1 MKKLSV
7 VVLESDREAAVE
19 RMRDAGVLHLEVDAA
34 QSEELATL
42 EERLSTLERARALLP
57 PEDERSEEQLAA
69 AESSEA
75 KQIAERLAADTAGD
89 AAVQRAGELVA
100 RGERRREL
108 REQRDKIDRELT
120 RLEPW
125 GEVETEE
132 IRRLEEHGIF
142 LRLYQITPEEFDAIE
157 APYKAV
163 ITRAKGS
170 VRAVV
175 VSFAPDREP
184 EGQPEGQPDLEPL
197 SLPEHGTS
205 ALRAQREELGAEIAS
220 IDRELAAIA
229 AYDRELE
236 RAEKVLRERL
246 EFERV
251 RAGMEAESG
260 VAYITGFIPEPDLAS
275 FRSLAAEQGWGL
287 MVRDPQPDESVPTLV
302 KNPKPVRII
311 QPVFK
316 LLATVPGYREL
327 DISMLFLMF
336 FTVFFAMILS
346 DAGYGLIVLAGSLAF
361 ARKGRRKHGQVSEGN
376 ILLILLSVATVIW
389 GALTGNWFG
398 YEPFSELPVL
408 SAMVVEPISTWNPAS
423 ADNVQLICFVLGT
436 LQLTIAHL
444 WNFVRGLRGPSK
456 LRAFTELGWLSIV
469 LGLYYLVLALV
480 IDATRFPVPDIALYM
495 IAGGLAAVFVFSQQE
510 AGVSFFV
517 GVAKGFANFLTNAL
531 DSISAFSDIISYIR
545 LFAVGLATVEIAN
558 AFNTMAGELSVG
570 IGGGVVGVLA
580 AVVVLFIGH
589 TLNLLMAALAVIVHG
604 VRLNMLEF
612 SSHLG
617 MEWSGFP
624 YKPFQK
630 QFSLGRDSLGREER

>member
-1 MKKLSV
+1 MIVPMKKLSV

-19 RMRDAGVLHLEVDAA
+19 RMREAGVLHLEVDAA

-75 KQIAERLAADTAGD
+75 KQIAERLAADTGGD
-89 AAVQRAGELVA
+89 AAMEQAQLLVT

-108 REQRDKIDRELT
+108 REQRDKIDRELA

-125 GEVETEE
+125 GEVEAEE
-132 IRRLEEHGIF
+132 IRRLEQHGIY
-142 LRLYQITPEEFDAIE
+142 LRLYQLTPEEFDAID
-157 APYKAV
+157 APYKAA
-163 ITRAKGS
+163 IARAKGS

-175 VSFAPDREP
+175 VSFSL
-184 EGQPEGQPDLEPL
+184 EGQPDLEPL
-197 SLPEHGTS
+197 SLPELGTS
-205 ALRAQREELGAEIAS
+205 ALRSQREELGVDIAT
-220 IDRELAAIA
+220 IDRELGAIA
-229 AYDRELE
+229 AYDNELAK
-236 RAEKVLRERL
+236 AEDALRERL

-251 RAGMEAESG
+251 RAGMAADSG

-346 DAGYGLIVLAGSLAF
+346 DAGYGLIVLAGSLVF
-361 ARKGRRKHGQVSEGN
+361 ARKGKRKHGQVSEGN

-389 GALTGNWFG
+389 GTLTGNWFG
-398 YEPFSELPVL
+398 YEPFSELPLL

-436 LQLTIAHL
+436 VQLTIAHL
-444 WNFVRGLRGPSK
+444 WNFVRGLQGPSK
-456 LRAFTELGWLSIV
+456 LRAFTEVGWLAIV

-480 IDATRFPVPDIALYM
+480 IDASRFPVPDIALYM

-558 AFNTMAGELSVG
+558 AFNTMAGELSAG
-570 IGGGVVGVLA
+570 IGGGIVGVLA